1 MKDKAPAVQAGLFLR
16 NLFAPY
22 GSGYLEI
29 RAFNGGRREQSFHEL
44 PISGD
49 RLKHLCTTLVQK
61 SDEGFDVYVGV
72 LPRKERFGKASSI
85 REAATV
91 WADFDNKNLN
101 ASEMDTAIEDA
112 DMVVHSGGGMH
123 AYWYTTDV
131 EDVSNKMRQENFSA
145 VVQDVQ
151 LSKSNG
157 KADSTHDLPRILRVP
172 GTQNWKDRQNPK
184 PVLLTHC
191 NSRVVKV
198 EKQDNPQPVDT
209 PFHSLMEDEPMYSPI
224 VHGSEEDLFFRRLAM
239 EAAAQ
244 NRLYQTAKQGGLPEL
259 AFPIVTPGGR
269 NVNDLNLYVVSQ
281 MERVTKST
289 ELLSDH
295 DLAYASRELDY
306 IIEWLM
312 ENGHAY

>member
-1 MKDKAPAVQAGLFLR
+1 MQDKPPATQAGLFLR

-22 GSGYLEI
+22 TSGYMEI
-29 RAFNGGRREQSFHEL
+29 RAFNGPKREQSFHEL

-49 RLKHLCTTLVQK
+49 RLKHLCTTLVDKAQ
-61 SDEGFDVYVGV
+61 DGFDIYVGV
-72 LPRKERFGKASSI
+72 LPRKERFGKASAI

-91 WADFDNKNLN
+91 WADFDNKNMT
-101 ASEMDTAIEDA
+101 ATEMDAAVEDA
-112 DMVVHSGGGMH
+112 DIIVHSGGGTH
-123 AYWYTTDV
+123 AYWYTVNV
-131 EDVSNKMRQENFSA
+131 EDVSGKLRQENFSA

-151 LSKSNG
+151 LSKSGG

-172 GTQNWKDRQNPK
+172 GTLNWKDRSNPK
-184 PVLLTHC
+184 PVLLMHC
-191 NSRVVKV
+191 NNRVVKTV
-198 EKQDNPQPVDT
+198 KQDNPQPVDT

-224 VHGSEEDLFFRRLAM
+224 VPGSDEDLFFRRLAM

-244 NRLYQTAKQGGLPEL
+244 NRLYQTAKKDGLPEL

-269 NVNDLNLYVVSQ
+269 NVNDLNLYVVAQ

-289 ELLSDH
+289 ELLSDN
-295 DLAYASRELDY
+295 DLAYASRELDF
-306 IIEWLM
+306 IIEWLT